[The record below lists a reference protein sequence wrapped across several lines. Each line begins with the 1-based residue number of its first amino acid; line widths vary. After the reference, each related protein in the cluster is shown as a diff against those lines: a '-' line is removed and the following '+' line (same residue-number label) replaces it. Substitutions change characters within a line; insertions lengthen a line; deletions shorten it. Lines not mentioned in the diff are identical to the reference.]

1 MKIEVIISEACFKQ
15 LQANGRRMKGSLG
28 LEWTGEEVELTFHQ
42 YQQSESIKRPP
53 QTLLVLPHGA
63 LLKTP
68 RRYQLRLS
76 INDEL
81 GEHRAADELERDS
94 QEAKQFLH
102 HLSDILNIV

>member
-1 MKIEVIISEACFKQ
+1 MKAEFEISEACLAELK
-15 LQANGRRMKGSLG
+15 ANGRRLKGSLG
-28 LEWTGEEVELTFHQ
+28 IEWIGGEMELTFHQ
-42 YQQSESIKRPP
+42 YQQSGSIKRQP
-53 QTLLVLPHGA
+53 QALLMLPHGA

-76 INDEL
+76 ISDQL
-81 GEHRAADELERDS
+81 GEHRAAEELERDS